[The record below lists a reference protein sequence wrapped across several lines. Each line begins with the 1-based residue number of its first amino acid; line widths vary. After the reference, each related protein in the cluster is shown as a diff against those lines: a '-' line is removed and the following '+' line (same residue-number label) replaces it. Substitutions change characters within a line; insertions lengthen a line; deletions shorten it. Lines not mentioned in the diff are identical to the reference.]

1 LRDKAVKPVKDK
13 EKRTKRKRGDSTQ
26 KEERVLNEVLG
37 ILVVTVALLSA
48 VSFFVGFD
56 VDTLFAVKSVLFA
69 ALGYTAVIVP
79 VLLGLLGVWMIWK
92 LPAIPR
98 VSVKILAGG
107 LTVGLWLNWAKAA
120 GAGWM
125 SELPGEYSAGGGV
138 ISGPL
143 MSALS
148 SALSVS
154 GAFFIV
160 FAITLLFGKFAL
172 NISYLK
178 VGRALQPKAMVVG
191 RAIASVAKAAA
202 GFVSARIA
210 AAAEK
215 RRAVVEEEKLR
226 REKQAEAMA
235 KKLMEEEAARA
246 GAPQS
251 FMDDDDSAD
260 EPEERRP
267 QLKDK
272 RKKERAQEE
281 KSPEPAMKEPA
292 KVAEEIKQ
300 TPPPAFVAKQTTAVM
315 VDAEGKEETVV
326 WRLPDPEEWLD
337 AKPVV
342 SEAAMDNTMRDKL
355 EATLK
360 NFQVPARIVNVV
372 KGAAFTRFEIE
383 LEPGTKVSRIVT
395 LETDIALS
403 LATDSKTIRIEAPI
417 PGKSAV
423 GIEVPNKERAMVP
436 FRKIFLDTEFRA
448 FKKPL
453 SFVLGED
460 IAGKPVFTNL
470 MKMPHLL
477 VAGSTN
483 SGKSVCINGII
494 CSMIAREF
502 PSDLRLIMIDM
513 KRVELTPY
521 EGIPHLLTPVI
532 KEAALAAAALRWVC
546 EEMDRRYKVFAEAG
560 VRDIAGYNKYV
571 EDPAERMFRMVV
583 IIDELA
589 DLMMVSSP
597 NMNVENY
604 ICRITQLA
612 RATGIH
618 VILATQRPDTKVI
631 TGTIKNNIPSR
642 ISFAVASQ
650 IDSRTVLDRKGAE
663 SLLGCGDMLYQPIDS
678 NRMMRL
684 QGAFV
689 SDDEI
694 KRLVLLWKTQTPPIY
709 DTIKFSVGSG
719 ADIAGGGGG
728 DSHNSEDE
736 NLYRQAVE
744 IVVTTGQCSISMI
757 QRRLRIGYN
766 RAARLVDVME
776 ERHVVGPYDGS
787 RPREVLLSPEELETV

>member
-1 LRDKAVKPVKDK
+1 VKPVKEK
-13 EKRTKRKRGDSTQ
+13 EKRTKRKRGGDTAQ
-26 KEERVLNEVLG
+26 KEERVINEVLG
-37 ILVVTVALLSA
+37 ILVVTVALLST

-56 VDTLFAVKSVLFA
+56 VGTLYAVKSVLFA
-69 ALGYTAVIVP
+69 ALGYTAVMVP
-79 VLLGLLGVWMIWK
+79 VLLGLFGVWLIWK
-92 LPAIPR
+92 HPAIPR

-107 LTVGLWLNWAKAA
+107 LMVGLWLNWAKAA

-138 ISGPL
+138 VSGPL

-154 GAFFIV
+154 GAFLIV
-160 FAITLLFGKFAL
+160 FAVSLLYGKFAL

-178 VGRALQPKAMVVG
+178 VGRALQPKAAVIG

-202 GFVSARIA
+202 GFIGARIA

-215 RRAVVEEEKLR
+215 RRAAAEEERLR
-226 REKQAEAMA
+226 KDKQAEAMA

-251 FMDDDDSAD
+251 FMEDDDSSNELD
-260 EPEERRP
+260 EQRP
-267 QLKDK
+267 TIKD
-272 RKKERAQEE
+272 RKKRERAQEE
-281 KSPEPAMKEPA
+281 KSSEPA
-292 KVAEEIKQ
+292 KRESVRAVEEIKQ
-300 TPPPAFVAKQTTAVM
+300 TPPPAAKQTTAVM
-315 VDAEGKEETVV
+315 VDAEGKEETVI

-337 AKPVV
+337 AKPIV

-460 IAGKPVFTNL
+460 IAGKPIFTNL

-502 PSDLRLIMIDM
+502 PTDLRLIMIDM

-694 KRLVLLWKTQTPPIY
+694 KRLVSLWKTQTPPIY

>member
-1 LRDKAVKPVKDK
+1 MKDK